1 MRTLT
6 GEYGFYFA
14 DFGHKKIPL
23 KRRRAGPIGPAS
35 MKKKKLIVNLCKKAF
50 ALFVYN
56 IPGICDESVRRN

>member
-23 KRRRAGPIGPAS
+23 KRRRAGPMGPAS

-50 ALFVYN
+50 ALFVY
-56 IPGICDESVRRN
+56 